1 MTIIKSTLF
10 RSSSNAIPTSLGIG
24 SPNKTIFGLKK
35 FVFRRVFLEADDVFE
50 VVLLLLLD
58 KEEEEFRKVA
68 KSLFL
73 EPGFVEEEEKSWL
86 QSLHQGMSPFL
97 ISGIKRSIEMTLLQC
112 KQEAVWRLP
121 WVKTTFLILH
131 FVSRQSIFWV

>member
-50 VVLLLLLD
+50 VVLLLLD

-73 EPGFVEEEEKSWL
+73 EPGFVEEEEKS
-86 QSLHQGMSPFL
+86 
-97 ISGIKRSIEMTLLQC
+97 
-112 KQEAVWRLP
+112 
-121 WVKTTFLILH
+121 
-131 FVSRQSIFWV
+131 